1 MNDLI
6 CAAIRSRRLLRFVY
20 DGYERI
26 IEPHSHGINT
36 ASHDV
41 VSGWLVGGW
50 TKTDAEPGWRNYL
63 VRDMHD
69 VHVLAESFPAP
80 RPGFNPH
87 APHIRQIFCQ
97 LEGSERARPRGETA
111 DPELRP

>member
-1 MNDLI
+1 MQDQI
-6 CAAIRSRRLLRFVY
+6 CDAIRSRRLLRFVY

-26 IEPHSHGINT
+26 IEPHSHGINS
-36 ASHDV
+36 ANHEV

-50 TKTDAEPGWRNYL
+50 TKTETEPGWRNYL
-63 VRDMHD
+63 VTDMHD
-69 VHVLAESFPAP
+69 VHVLAESFAGP

-87 APHIRQIFCQ
+87 APYIRQIFCQ
-97 LEGSERARPRGETA
+97 LEGGERPQSRPRPP